1 MTTSSPEF
9 RDLLLEG
16 TGPAGTILFRVDAGR
31 APGLSYGHLSRCLLL
46 SRGLRQRGADTAL
59 LMGGLPDGV
68 AYARSQGERVLAPT
82 PEALRRA
89 SVRTLVIDLPYD
101 PEPELL
107 EAARS
112 AGLLLAYLDDTGR
125 SHIAA
130 DVVLNSSI
138 LATPDMYPLVRTA
151 LLGPAH
157 FFMPPEDAALSRRC
171 GGRTASN
178 VPGAP
183 VAPNTPAIPSAQSS
197 PVTQP
202 TPDTRPR
209 VALTFGGSD
218 PTGLTGKVLAT
229 LAEAALPLSLT
240 VILGPGFAAETPI
253 EPLAESLAATVI
265 RAPERLL
272 PILCDADLVLCAGG
286 RTLYECHAL
295 GLATLAIASTDNEA
309 AVIAAFLAR
318 GMLSSGLAAWDA
330 KLFMKEIS
338 TICASVSS
346 RASRPL

>member
-16 TGPAGTILFRVDAGR
+16 TGTADTIFFRVDAGR
-31 APGLSYGHLSRCLLL
+31 APGLSYGHLSRCLML
-46 SRGLRQRGADTAL
+46 SRELRQRGTDTAL

-68 AYARSQGERVLAPT
+68 AYARSQGERVLPPT
-82 PEALRRA
+82 PDALRRTSA
-89 SVRTLVIDLPYD
+89 RTLVIDLPYD
-101 PEPELL
+101 PEPDLL

-138 LATPDMYPLVRTA
+138 LATPGMYPLVRTA
-151 LLGPAH
+151 LLGPKH
-157 FFMPPEDAALSRRC
+157 FLMPPEDMALSRRC
-171 GGRTASN
+171 RGRAASS

-183 VAPNTPAIPSAQSS
+183 AMPDSQSS
-197 PVTQP
+197 PVRP
-202 TPDTRPR
+202 GRPSSPPSPDTRPR
-209 VALTFGGSD
+209 VVLTFGGSD
-218 PTGLTGKVLAT
+218 PTGLTGKVLAA
-229 LAEAALPLSLT
+229 LEKAALPLSLT
-240 VILGPGFAAETPI
+240 VILGPGFAAENPI

-286 RTLYECHAL
+286 RTLYECTAL
-295 GLATLAIASTDNEA
+295 GLTTLAIASTDNEA

-318 GMLSSGLAAWDA
+318 GMLPAGLAAWDVG
-330 KLFMKEIS
+330 LFVRTLRRILPS
-338 TICASVSS
+338 A
-346 RASRPL
+346 

>member
-16 TGPAGTILFRVDAGR
+16 TGTAGTILFRVDAGR
-31 APGLSYGHLSRCLLL
+31 APGLSYGHLSRCLML
-46 SRGLRQRGADTAL
+46 SRELRQRGTDTAL

-68 AYARSQGERVLAPT
+68 AYARSQGERVLPPT
-82 PEALRRA
+82 PDALRRTSA
-89 SVRTLVIDLPYD
+89 RTLVIDLPYD

-138 LATPDMYPLVRTA
+138 LATPDMYPLVRMA
-151 LLGPAH
+151 LLGPEH
-157 FFMPPEDAALSRRC
+157 FFMPPEDMALSRRC
-171 GGRTASN
+171 GGRATAN
-178 VPGAP
+178 VPCAP
-183 VAPNTPAIPSAQSS
+183 VAPNAPAIPSAQSS
-197 PVTQP
+197 PVTTP
-202 TPDTRPR
+202 TSDTRPR

-218 PTGLTGKVLAT
+218 PTGLTGKVLAA
-229 LAEAALPLSLT
+229 LADAALPLSLT
-240 VILGPGFAAETPI
+240 VILGPGFANESPI
-253 EPLAESLAATVI
+253 EPLAESLAATVV

-286 RTLYECHAL
+286 RTLYECTAL
-295 GLATLAIASTDNEA
+295 GLPTLAIASTDNEA

-318 GMLSSGLAAWDA
+318 GMLPAGLAAWDA
-330 KLFMKEIS
+330 GLFVRTLRRILPP
-338 TICASVSS
+338 A
-346 RASRPL
+346 